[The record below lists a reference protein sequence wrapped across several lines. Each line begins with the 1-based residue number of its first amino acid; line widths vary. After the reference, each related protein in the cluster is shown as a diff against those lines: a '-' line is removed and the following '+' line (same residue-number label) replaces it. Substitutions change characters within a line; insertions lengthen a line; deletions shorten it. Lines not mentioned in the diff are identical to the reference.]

1 MCSDSDSSE
10 ATSPYPE
17 SLSSYEETFP
27 DSDMA
32 SLSDVAET
40 PPSPNTTK
48 STIYDEFNKAM
59 EQITSEDEFSRAR
72 EQITSEDEFSR
83 AREQITSEGKGFAKR
98 LLCSIKETAD
108 IELGGSGLEEKEQFL
123 KALLDVRKDDIL
135 ILLKLLE
142 VQLKGDAMEFLPMMN
157 TIEKPSEQMAVNF
170 VDHEMSSTFKKYL
183 YSLYKKLPHQEVL
196 ELSRTDDGPLDQN
209 KMLTDGHQD
218 SERIAHLFDMLI
230 SLAPSIILPQQSEM
244 ILSHVKLSDILLSL
258 VDQFSEVCVQY
269 TWDMHLLVWYDIG
282 MVFIESIKAQK
293 GQL

>member
-1 MCSDSDSSE
+1 MRSDSDSSE
-10 ATSPYPE
+10 TTSPYPE
-17 SLSSYEETFP
+17 SLSSYKETFP
-27 DSDMA
+27 DSDLA

-48 STIYDEFNKAM
+48 STIYDEFSKAM
-59 EQITSEDEFSRAR
+59 EQITSEDGFSRAREKIITSEDEFSRAR
-72 EQITSEDEFSR
+72 EKITSEDEFSR
-83 AREQITSEGKGFAKR
+83 AREKITIEGTSFAKR

-108 IELGGSGLEEKEQFL
+108 TELGGSGSEEKVQFL
-123 KALLDVRKDDIL
+123 KAFLDVRKEDIL
-135 ILLKLLE
+135 ILLKLSE

-170 VDHEMSSTFKKYL
+170 VDHEMPNTFKKYL

-209 KMLTDGHQD
+209 KMLTDGHQY
-218 SERIAHLFDMLI
+218 SERIADLFGMLI
-230 SLAPSIILPQQSEM
+230 SLAPGIILPQQSKI

-269 TWDMHLLVWYDIG
+269 TWDM
-282 MVFIESIKAQK
+282 M
-293 GQL
+293 